1 MALPPLIHQLA
12 IQLLTD
18 FCARRTPPEV
28 CDHVRIEF
36 AITGTKATIAERRPD
51 FRDPQR
57 EWSELK
63 VAALEY
69 DAKTGTWELFAF
81 NRNSRRMPY
90 QRTPPTAEL
99 AALIAEVDADPIRIF
114 WG

>member
-1 MALPPLIHQLA
+1 M
-12 IQLLTD
+12 
-18 FCARRTPPEV
+18 
-28 CDHVRIEF
+28 
-36 AITGTKATIAERRPD
+36 
-51 FRDPQR
+51 
-57 EWSELK
+57 
-63 VAALEY
+63 LEY